1 MISGESREVHS
12 RMNAL
17 RASNL
22 SMNSH
27 KGVPSRNKMQQSMI
41 EFKINESSLNE
52 GSSMIIVGNN
62 N

>member
-1 MISGESREVHS
+1 MMKSNDDTRELQS

-27 KGVPSRNKMQQSMI
+27 KGLPNPRNKIYSS
-41 EFKINESSLNE
+41 INDLKNQ
-52 GSSMIIVGNN
+52 G
-62 N
+62 